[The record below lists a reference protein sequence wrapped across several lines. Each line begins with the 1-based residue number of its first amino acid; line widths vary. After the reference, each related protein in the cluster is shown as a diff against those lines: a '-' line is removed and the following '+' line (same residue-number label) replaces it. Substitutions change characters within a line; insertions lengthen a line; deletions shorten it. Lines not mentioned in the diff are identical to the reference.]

1 MLQLRA
7 QLRRLCPHR
16 HRSLPGAV
24 CQKSLQ
30 AAAAA
35 WAERTGRPRRLRRR
49 PGAGA
54 CWRRPPAAPVPLCR
68 PLPRTPRP
76 LARSRPGGGG
86 DADTQV
92 PGRLAI
98 AQEHRVRLVAL
109 YSFAG
114 EGDLP
119 QQAAKTKSVE
129 QSRQCL
135 RSVRACYLHGH
146 RASKNVRSIESWHT
160 CCAAASGV
168 AAAQRGGVASG
179 LRSLAG
185 SAFGARH

>member
-7 QLRRLCPHR
+7 QLRRLCPPHR
-16 HRSLPGAV
+16 HRSLPGGV
-24 CQKSLQ
+24 CQGSPQ

-35 WAERTGRPRRLRRR
+35 WLERTGRPRRLRRR

-86 DADTQV
+86 DAHTQV
-92 PGRLAI
+92 LGRLAI
-98 AQEHRVRLVAL
+98 AQEHHVRLVAL
-109 YSFAG
+109 CLCAG
-114 EGDLP
+114 E
-119 QQAAKTKSVE
+119 AAASSTTKSVE
-129 QSRQCL
+129 QSRQRM

-146 RASKNVRSIESWHT
+146 RASMNIRSINE
-160 CCAAASGV
+160 
-168 AAAQRGGVASG
+168 
-179 LRSLAG
+179 RSV
-185 SAFGARH
+185 FGARHGRDAPKRVTHCRVKEQK